1 MVFVKPQLFRGFC
14 WPVGRSCLR
23 ECACDFDNADVP
35 GLVEA
40 KRTKIVDA
48 QADPIIEYAIRLKD
62 WPMLEE
68 AVGKKLDEQTEYV
81 RWWRETVDKGPTTL
95 PARLKSLLSLPESW
109 GRYRGRLVTL
119 PPPV

>member
-1 MVFVKPQLFRGFC
+1 M
-14 WPVGRSCLR
+14 
-23 ECACDFDNADVP
+23 
-35 GLVEA
+35 
-40 KRTKIVDA
+40 DA

-95 PARLKSLLSLPESW
+95 PAWPKTALELTLAHGDAIGVDRHASPALVRTAARSLLLGAAPAI
-109 GRYRGRLVTL
+109 GG
-119 PPPV
+119 